1 MPRSLPDM
9 LEQLNNAL
17 QAQGYDYDSA
27 TVAVCA
33 AIVTCLPPHSA
44 LLTLALEAAKRERDA
59 RFDSR
64 HDDTPP
70 PPFVELGDDIP
81 W

>member
-9 LEQLNNAL
+9 MEQLNNAL

-44 LLTLALEAAKRERDA
+44 LLTLALEAAKRERDQSDEYTA
-59 RFDSR
+59 RCLKEGRD
-64 HDDTPP
+64 P
-70 PPFVELGDDIP
+70 DDIP